1 MKRKVVVCLFGCLLC
16 FAGVSKAQSYPRFD
30 LSTSYAF
37 LHSDPARSPGIGA
50 LTVNGGGVS
59 LGYNANRWLTAVVD
73 VSGYAGSNVVLACLL
88 TGCPSAV
95 SSSTTMWTYL
105 AGPRFNFRRSKR
117 VTPYAQVLAG
127 FAHGSGLY
135 TPGVQRSF
143 ALSVGGGLD
152 VRITDHFSLR
162 PVQADYLMTHF
173 NEFDGHATQAD
184 LRLSSGLAVHF

>member
-73 VSGYAGSNVVLACLL
+73 VSGYAGSNVVLALL

-135 TPGVQRSF
+135 TPGIQRSF

-162 PVQADYLMTHF
+162 PVQADYLSARWPCR
-173 NEFDGHATQAD
+173 N
-184 LRLSSGLAVHF
+184 